1 LRDYFC
7 TVCHNWMNYCFI
19 QVKFYSFDAS
29 CFLLTKCALLCFCIL
44 IVTSSLILF
53 ALSSYSFSRLY
64 NSTARILARLYNS
77 TARILARLYNSTAKI
92 LAFSGFDRYIKL
104 LLNVAWNVQ

>member
-1 LRDYFC
+1 
-7 TVCHNWMNYCFI
+7 
-19 QVKFYSFDAS
+19 
-29 CFLLTKCALLCFCIL
+29 
-44 IVTSSLILF
+44 
-53 ALSSYSFSRLY
+53 LSSYSFSRLY